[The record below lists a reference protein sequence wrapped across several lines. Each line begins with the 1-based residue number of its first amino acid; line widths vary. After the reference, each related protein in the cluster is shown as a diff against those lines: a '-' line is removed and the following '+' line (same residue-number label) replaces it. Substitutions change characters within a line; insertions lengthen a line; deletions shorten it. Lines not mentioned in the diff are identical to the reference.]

1 MTPLNRFARLNKHL
15 KNALRGGGESVH
27 AFTSLLK
34 ALCTA
39 R

>member
-1 MTPLNRFARLNKHL
+1 MTPLSRFARLNKHL
-15 KNALRGGGESVH
+15 KNALWGVGIGSYI
-27 AFTSLLK
+27 TSLLK

>member
-15 KNALRGGGESVH
+15 KNAFGAWGSVH